1 MVSIDLVKDEISYL
15 ENKLE
20 VELTT
25 FKHYLNVIKNT
36 EDNVKSLISLS
47 KELSEIMNKLEV
59 LRNISERASR

>member
-20 VELTT
+20 AELTT

-59 LRNISERASR
+59 LRKISERASR